1 MSADFLDTNI
11 FVYTFDRADPRKRE
25 IARGIVASAIEQAT
39 GHISHQV
46 VQETLRVLTEKARP
60 GMDPGAASRFMEEML
75 VPLWDIQPRPSWYR
89 QSLLIRERTGYSF
102 YDSLIVAAAIEG
114 GCSRLLS
121 EDLQHG
127 QRIDGLVIED
137 PFRTATTSGR

>member
-1 MSADFLDTNI
+1 MSADFLDSNVL
-11 FVYTFDRADPRKRE
+11 VYLFDDRDTGKQAISRR
-25 IARGIVASAIEQAT
+25 IVEDALRDNSAV
-39 GHISHQV
+39 ISHQV
-46 VQETLRVLTEKARP
+46 VQETLNVLRR
-60 GMDPGAASRFMEEML
+60 GMVTTVAPSDLRAVYRDL
-75 VPLWDIQPRPSWYR
+75 LLPLWRLSPSPATYER
-89 QSLLIRERTGYSF
+89 AIDVLERTGYSF